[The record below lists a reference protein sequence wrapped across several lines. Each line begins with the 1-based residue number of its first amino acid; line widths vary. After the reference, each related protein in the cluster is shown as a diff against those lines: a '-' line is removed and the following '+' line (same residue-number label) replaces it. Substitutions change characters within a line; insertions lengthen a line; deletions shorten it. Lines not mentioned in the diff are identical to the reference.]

1 MSPPKQVGILLLLVC
16 SFPTRAQQTDSL
28 LLRTDPYI
36 AELDS
41 ILASGDSTD
50 LLLWIDSLI
59 NLPEPKLR
67 SQLNVRLGYNSN
79 VVSASRTLGFNQFGV
94 APGVSF
100 YHKSGLYADATGYW
114 SKEYDPQYY
123 LTVGTAGYMNSP
135 TTWWSIM
142 GEYNRY
148 FYSELDEDTYIA
160 YKNTVGLYNFFHVN
174 LFTFRFDYQLFFGDK
189 TAHRFTP
196 SVMLNLEKR
205 NWGKIDRIAFY
216 PIASLLFGSE
226 QITTLEPYSRTLLG
240 ILYRMRNG
248 LPLYYEVNKTEWGI
262 LNYSFVAPVSVSI
275 NRWTFMVSY
284 TYNIPRAL
292 PGETLELVNSGYLS
306 ASISKLIRF

>member
-100 YHKSGLYADATGYW
+100 YHKSGLYVDATGYW